1 MYFNI
6 VRVCA
11 GTPALTSRQMKEAEM
26 EKVAAFL
33 DEGVELAAN
42 IKASLSKDTG
52 KNVSY
57 KVRAIGG
64 GGSTVQRF

>member
-1 MYFNI
+1 MTNFSTEDTVS

-26 EKVAAFL
+26 EQVAAFL
-33 DEGVELAAN
+33 DKGVELAAE
-42 IKASLSKDTG
+42 IKATIKKDTG

-57 KVRAIGG
+57 KVGPVV
-64 GGSTVQRF
+64 GS